1 MYQEPSEEFP
11 MGLIVT
17 GCEEGWIQ
25 LFDPVL
31 QDYVHELKAHAGVVT
46 SLFVGK

>member
-11 MGLIVT
+11 KGLIVT
-17 GCEEGWIQ
+17 GCEEGRIQ

-31 QDYVHELKAHAGVVT
+31 KEYVHDVEAHAGIVT